1 MDYQPW
7 ILIYN
12 LFNISAIN
20 YEPWSMDYRLPFT
33 TFAAIIMKTKTIK
46 KDKVN
51 IITLGCS
58 KNMVDSEVLSG
69 QLLANDIDTVHE
81 STKRD
86 HNIVIINTCGF
97 IEKAKEES
105 INTILDH
112 VDLKKRGKLDK
123 VYVTGCLSERYK
135 NNLETEIPEV
145 DAFFGTMELPLILKK
160 FEADYKGELI
170 GERLLAT
177 PQHYAYMKISEGCN
191 RTCSF
196 CAIPLMRGGHVSRP
210 IESLVDE
217 AKRLVD
223 RGVKEVM
230 LIAQEL
236 TYYGLD
242 IYKKR
247 ELPKLMNALADVK
260 GLEWIRLHYAYPSKF
275 PLEIIDVMKERD
287 NICNYLDMPLQHASN
302 NMLKAM
308 KRQITRE
315 DMEEL
320 VGQIRERIPDICLRT
335 TLIAGFPGET
345 RDDVEELKTFLQKM
359 RFDRVGTFTYSHE
372 EDTSAHDLEDNI
384 SAEEKEERAQEIMEV
399 QQEISLEKN
408 EEKVNKT
415 FKVIIDKKEAGRYL
429 GRTEFDSVEVDNE
442 VIINSNKKL
451 PIGEFVNVKITKAYD
466 YDLEGE
472 VVA

>member
-1 MDYQPW
+1 
-7 ILIYN
+7 
-12 LFNISAIN
+12 
-20 YEPWSMDYRLPFT
+20 
-33 TFAAIIMKTKTIK
+33 
-46 KDKVN
+46 
-51 IITLGCS
+51 
-58 KNMVDSEVLSG
+58 MVDSEVLSG

-81 STKRD
+81 NKKLD

-97 IEKAKEES
+97 IDKAKEES
-105 INTILDH
+105 INTILDN
-112 VDLKKRGKLDK
+112 VDLKKKGKLDK
-123 VYVTGCLSERYK
+123 VFVTGCLSERYK
-135 NNLETEIPEV
+135 SNLEQEIPEV
-145 DAFFGTMELPLILKK
+145 DAYFGTMELPLILKR

-170 GERLLAT
+170 GERLLST

-196 CAIPLMRGGHVSRP
+196 CAIPLMRGQHVSRT
-210 IESLVDE
+210 IESIVSE
-217 AKRLVD
+217 AKSLVQ

-247 ELPKLMNALADVK
+247 ELPKLLNALADVE

-275 PLEIIDVMKERD
+275 PLEIIDVMKERS

-320 VGQIRERIPDICLRT
+320 VGEIRSRIPDICLRT

-345 RDDVEELKTFLQKM
+345 REDVEELKTFLQKM
-359 RFDRVGTFTYSHE
+359 KFDRVGIFTYSHE
-372 EDTSAHDLEDNI
+372 EQTSAHDLVDNI

-399 QQEISLEKN
+399 QQDISLEKN
-408 EEKVNKT
+408 MLKVGKV
-415 FKVIIDKKEAGRYL
+415 FKVLVDKKESGRYL

-442 VIINSNKKL
+442 VIINTTKKL
-451 PIGEFVNVKITKAYD
+451 AIGEFVNVKITKAFD

-472 VVA
+472 IVE

>member
-1 MDYQPW
+1 
-7 ILIYN
+7 
-12 LFNISAIN
+12 
-20 YEPWSMDYRLPFT
+20 
-33 TFAAIIMKTKTIK
+33 MKTKTLK

-69 QLLANDIDTVHE
+69 QLLANEIETVHE
-81 STKRD
+81 SGKKD

-112 VDLKKRGKLDK
+112 VELKKKGKLDK
-123 VYVTGCLSERYK
+123 VFVTGCLSERYK
-135 NNLETEIPEV
+135 SNLEEEIPEV
-145 DAFFGTMELPLILKK
+145 DGYFGTMELPLILKQ

-170 GERLLAT
+170 GERLLST

-196 CAIPLMRGGHVSRP
+196 CAIPLMRGKHVSRT
-210 IESLVDE
+210 IESIVDE
-217 AKRLVD
+217 AKSLVR

-242 IYKKR
+242 IYKQR
-247 ELPKLMNALADVK
+247 ELPKLLHALADVE

-275 PLEIIDVMKERD
+275 PMEIIDVMKERK

-315 DMEEL
+315 EMEEL
-320 VGQIRERIPDICLRT
+320 VTEIRSRIPNICLRT

-345 RDDVEELKTFLQKM
+345 REDVEELKAFLQKM
-359 RFDRVGTFTYSHE
+359 RFDRVGIFTYSHE
-372 EDTSAHDLEDNI
+372 EQTSAHDLVDNI

-408 EEKVNKT
+408 QEKVGMVL
-415 FKVIIDKKEAGRYL
+415 KVLVDKKESGRYL

-442 VIINSNKKL
+442 VIINSTKKL
-451 PIGEFVNVKITKAYD
+451 VIGEFVNVKITKAFD

-472 VVA
+472 IV